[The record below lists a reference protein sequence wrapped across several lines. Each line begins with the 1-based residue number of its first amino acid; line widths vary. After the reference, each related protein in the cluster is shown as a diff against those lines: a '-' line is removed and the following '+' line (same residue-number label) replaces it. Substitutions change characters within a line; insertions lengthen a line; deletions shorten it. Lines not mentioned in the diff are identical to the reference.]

1 MNQVTDPTDARL
13 RQLAGRLRNTQI
25 ALALVAL
32 GLAAALFAGTSR
44 ADGGAADPLIEE
56 LKVRKLVVVDAAG
69 TPRVVIQEEPAETD
83 RRAQAAGI
91 VLFDRHG
98 NERGGM
104 VTFSDDSAVIAL
116 DAPAGQGAPMRDRL
130 GLNVY
135 PDGSASVALIDNRTA
150 VPVRL
155 VTDAEGGGGLE
166 MLTYDMEKRTATVT
180 RLTPDGKTSRELDL
194 NSPSSKD

>member
-1 MNQVTDPTDARL
+1 MINEPDSRVQ
-13 RQLAGRLRNTQI
+13 QLAGRLRNTQI
-25 ALALVAL
+25 ALAIVTL

-44 ADGGAADPLIEE
+44 ADGDAAEPIEE
-56 LKVRKLVVVDAAG
+56 LTVRKLVVVDAAG
-69 TPRVVIQEEPAETD
+69 TPRVVIREEPADTD

-91 VLFDRHG
+91 VLYDRHG

-104 VTFSDDSAVIAL
+104 ATFADDSAVIAL

-130 GLNVY
+130 GLMVH

-194 NSPSSKD
+194 NSPSSEE